1 MPRTHTDSRNWVE
14 HGTALLATQVAALD
28 EQAMTE
34 PSALPGWTRKH
45 LVAHVAAN
53 ADALGNLVRWART
66 GERTPMYAST
76 DQRNADIESG
86 AKLSATELA
95 AWMNRSARNLA
106 VAMDDLTADQW
117 RAEVVTAQGRTVAAT
132 EIPWLR
138 AREVCVHAVDLGT
151 GLTFADL
158 PDGFLSALVVDI
170 RAKRGL
176 VEVPDGPLPEVA
188 AYLAGRPHSLA
199 GVADLG
205 PWL

>member
-1 MPRTHTDSRNWVE
+1 MPRTHVDALTWVE
-14 HGTALLATQVAALD
+14 HGTELLARQVAALD

-34 PSALPGWTRKH
+34 RSALPGWTRKH

-53 ADALGNLVRWART
+53 ADALGNLVQWART
-66 GERTPMYAST
+66 GERAPMYSSM

-86 AKLSATELA
+86 ATLSAAQLA
-95 AWMNRSARNLA
+95 AWMHGSAGNLA
-106 VAMDDLTADQW
+106 VAMGALTSDQW
-117 RAEVVTAQGRTVAAT
+117 RAEVVTAQGRTVPAT

-170 RAKRGL
+170 QAKRGL
-176 VEVPDGPLPEVA
+176 VGVPDGPLPEVVG
-188 AYLAGRPHSLA
+188 YLAGRPHSLA
-199 GVADLG
+199 GVPDLG

>member
-1 MPRTHTDSRNWVE
+1 MPRTHVDSLMWVE
-14 HGTALLATQVAALD
+14 HGTELLAAQVAALD
-28 EQAMTE
+28 EQEMTA

-53 ADALGNLVRWART
+53 ADALGNLVHWART
-66 GERTPMYAST
+66 GERRPMYASM
-76 DQRNADIESG
+76 DQRNADIEAG
-86 AKLSATELA
+86 AKLSATQLA
-95 AWMNRSARNLA
+95 TWLNGSARNLA
-106 VAMDDLTADQW
+106 AAMDALTSDQW
-117 RAEVVTAQGRTVAAT
+117 RAEVVTAQGRTVSAR

-170 RAKRGL
+170 QAKRGL
-176 VEVPDGPLPEVA
+176 ARLPDGPLPEVV

-199 GVADLG
+199 GVSDLG